1 MPLIEVKNLKKIYKI
16 DDVETQALRGVSFNV
31 KKSEFIAI
39 TGPSGS
45 GKSTLLHMLGF
56 LDTPTEGDYLFEGKS
71 VKDLTEEEL
80 ALARNKKMGFVF
92 QSFNLLPRNSVLDN
106 VMLPLMYSD
115 IPEKEWKERAQ
126 KAIQAV
132 DLTHRINH
140 LTSKLSGGEKQ
151 RTAIAR
157 ALINDPEIIFADE
170 PTGNLDTKTG
180 DTIMEIFNDLNRNK
194 KHTLI
199 LITHEQEVAGYAD
212 RIIQIRDGLIEYD
225 IDSTNGN
232 NHGNKDNTLKH
243 KGTTV

>member
-1 MPLIEVKNLKKIYKI
+1 MSLIEIKNLKKIYRI

-31 KKSEFIAI
+31 AKGEFIAI
-39 TGPSGS
+39 IGPSGS

-71 VKDLTEEEL
+71 IKDFSEEEQ
-80 ALARNKKMGFVF
+80 ALVRNKKMGFVF
-92 QSFNLLPRNSVLDN
+92 QSFNLLPRNSVIDN

-115 IPEKEWKERAQ
+115 IPEKEWKKRGED
-126 KAIQAV
+126 AIEAV
-132 DLTHRINH
+132 GLSHRRDH
-140 LTSKLSGGEKQ
+140 LTAKLSGGEKQ

-157 ALINDPEIIFADE
+157 ALINNPEIIFADE

-199 LITHEQEVAGYAD
+199 LITHEQEVAQYAD
-212 RIIQIRDGLIEYD
+212 RIIQVRDGLIEYD
-225 IDSTNGN
+225 INSKNGN
-232 NHGNKDNTLKH
+232 GNGNGNVLK
-243 KGTTV
+243 KKAQ